1 MSLRAPIVLIAAA
14 AMVAAAALA
23 AEALP
28 SAAALNSAA
37 QQPDPGAALRGL
49 EAMTRQAT
57 ERLAAANATAEL
69 RGAGPFPAMLEVDL
83 AFPNATIYRPA
94 DLGRLGGRKLG
105 LVIWGN
111 GGCANDGA
119 SARAHLAEIASHGYL
134 VIAPGKPLTGPAT
147 LPGVAKTLPMTTTI
161 EDLRKALDWA
171 LAENGRP
178 GSLYYRRIDPA
189 AVAASGHS
197 CGGMQ
202 AILLGDDP
210 RIATVIVHNSGVA
223 RGGSVL
229 PDNPPLLM
237 HEERLNG
244 LRRPVL
250 LVLGGPSEV
259 MWAPGNNTFEKLA
272 DAPVVLASANV
283 GHGGTF
289 AEPHGGIAAQIAL
302 DWLEWQLRGQREA
315 SATFV
320 GVDCKLCREQGWTI
334 RKKGVR

>member
-1 MSLRAPIVLIAAA
+1 MSLRVRSRWI
-14 AMVAAAALA
+14 AAALA
-23 AEALP
+23 AVASPLIAQPLP
-28 SAAALNSAA
+28 SGVTASGDA
-37 QQPDPGAALRGL
+37 QPPDQNTALRGL

-69 RGAGPFPAMLEVDL
+69 RGSGPFPATLEVDL
-83 AFPNATIYRPA
+83 ALPNATIYRPA
-94 DLGRLGGRKLG
+94 DLQRLGRRKLG
-105 LVIWGN
+105 LMIWGN
-111 GGCANDGA
+111 GGCTNDGA
-119 SARAHLAEIASHGYL
+119 SARAHLAEVASHGYL

-147 LPGVAKTLPMTTTI
+147 LSGAVKPLPMTSTI
-161 EDLRKALDWA
+161 ADLRSALDWA
-171 LAENGRP
+171 LNENSRP
-178 GSLYYRRIDPA
+178 GSLFYRRIDPA

-223 RGGSVL
+223 SGDSVL
-229 PDNPPLLM
+229 PDHPPLLM
-237 HEERLNG
+237 HEERLKG

-259 MWAPGNNTFEKLA
+259 MWAPGNNVFDKLK
-272 DAPVVLASANV
+272 APVVLASANV

-289 AEPHGGIAAQIAL
+289 AEPHGGKAAQIAV

-315 SATFV
+315 SATFL
-320 GVDCKLCREQGWTI
+320 GVACKLCREPGWTI